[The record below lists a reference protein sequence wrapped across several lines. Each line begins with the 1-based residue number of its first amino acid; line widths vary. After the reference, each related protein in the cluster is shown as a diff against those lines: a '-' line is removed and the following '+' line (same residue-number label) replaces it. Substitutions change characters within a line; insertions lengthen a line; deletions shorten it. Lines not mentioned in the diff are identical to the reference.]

1 MKGSEAQLLGFLE
14 GSNNRYVIPVYQRKY
29 DWKINQCRQ
38 LFDDLKKL
46 VAEGRKSHFF
56 GSIVSQIVPGGS
68 KIEFHI
74 IDGQQRLTTVILLL
88 LAICNLIRNGKVQAI
103 QSQLDE
109 QIMERFIIDKWPG
122 NDSRIK
128 LRPVE
133 KDWSALE
140 KLVAGD
146 ETEFE
151 RTSNL
156 TVNYQYFFER
166 IQQEEIS
173 VDSLYQAVGGL
184 QIISI
189 TLDQDD
195 DPQLIFESLNSTGLA
210 LTEGDK
216 IRNYILMG
224 LSPEKQEAYYNGYW
238 TKIEGCTGNDV
249 SPFVRD
255 YLSIKEQMTP
265 AISNVYQAFKKY
277 VETEKVSLD
286 VLLEDMK
293 KYARIYQKLLSGNS
307 GLGNVQ
313 LDDCMYRLKRLQITV
328 TEPFFMEIFRLE
340 QEGKLTADE
349 LARIFQI
356 TESYLFRRN
365 ICDVPTNALNKVFLN
380 LNREILRYNHT
391 TADYVNKLAYVLLAK
406 KESGR
411 FPRDDEF
418 SQALANKAVYQM
430 RGKYKAYLF
439 ERLENYGTMETKDVY
454 TLLDNGTYSIEHIM
468 PQHLTPTWN
477 QELGP
482 ETEEI
487 HSIWLHRLGN
497 LTLTAYN
504 PNMSNGSF
512 QEKRDGA
519 KGYKNSG
526 LRMNQRIAAKNQW
539 GLAEIQER
547 NEKMVALATQSIWAL
562 PITTFKPAVKEF
574 DTCTLDEEDAELTG
588 RYIVK
593 FSYRNAETPVSSWTD
608 MFDHVVKYLHGED
621 RTILPAL
628 AEGDYETENLGAYF
642 SSKPDG
648 MRTPLQIDDNL
659 YVEKN
664 TSTMLKVSILR
675 RLFGLFHKDPLDL
688 VFYLRETGGAG
699 NQEEADKD
707 RFFQLACQWAEKK
720 TEAGIIQAELNP
732 ANHTYIRFKTKEMSA
747 ILPDTVE
754 LSGWNTPNHY
764 YYQLS
769 TRRGDSS
776 YIVLCLSSRNLPAE
790 QRESCHRMIKL
801 SSGKE
806 EPTDWLWKTVFR
818 TNTVKF
824 DAGLTEETV
833 FQQLDHAL
841 AEVLEKQKNLLQKL
855 TRKDRA
861 E

>member
-29 DWKINQCRQ
+29 DWRINQCRQ
-38 LFDDLKKL
+38 LVYDLKKM
-46 VAEGRKSHFF
+46 VEEGRKSHFF
-56 GSIVSQIVPGGS
+56 GSIVSQLVPGGS
-68 KIEFHI
+68 KIAFHI
-74 IDGQQRLTTVILLL
+74 IDGQQRLTTVTLLL
-88 LAICNLIRNGKVQAI
+88 LAIGNLIRAGKVQ
-103 QSQLDE
+103 SRENHLDE

-122 NDSRIK
+122 GDSRIK

-133 KDWSALE
+133 KDRSALE

-146 ETEFE
+146 EEDFE
-151 RTSNL
+151 RASNL
-156 TVNYQYFFER
+156 TVNYQYFCDW
-166 IQQEEIS
+166 IQKEEIP

-224 LSPEKQEAYYNGYW
+224 LSPEKQEAYYNRYW

-249 SPFVRD
+249 SSFVRD
-255 YLSIKEQMTP
+255 YLSIKEQVTP

-277 VETEKVSLD
+277 VETAKVSLD
-286 VLLEDMK
+286 GLLEDMK

-313 LDDCMYRLKRLQITV
+313 LDDCMYRLKRLEITV

-340 QEGKLTADE
+340 QEGKLTVEE
-349 LARIFQI
+349 LAQIFQM

-365 ICDVPTNALNKVFLN
+365 ICEVPTNGLNKVFLN
-380 LNREILRYNHT
+380 LNREILRYDSM
-391 TADYVNKLAYVLLAK
+391 AKDYVNKLAYVLLAK

-439 ERLENYGTMETKDVY
+439 ERFENYGTAETKDVY
-454 TLLDNGTYSIEHIM
+454 TLLDNGIYSIEHIM

-477 QELGP
+477 QALGP
-482 ETEEI
+482 GAEEI

-504 PNMSNGSF
+504 PNLSNGSF
-512 QEKRDGA
+512 QEKRDGTN
-519 KGYKNSG
+519 GYKNSG

-539 GLAEIQER
+539 GLTEIQER
-547 NEKMVALATQSIWAL
+547 NEKMVSLATKIIWAL
-562 PITTFKPAVKEF
+562 PVTTFKPSVKEF
-574 DTCTLDEEDAELTG
+574 DTCTLDEEDVELTG

-593 FSYRNAETPVSSWTD
+593 FGYRNVETPVTSWTD
-608 MFDHVVKYLHGED
+608 MFEHVLKYLHGED

-628 AEGDYETENLGAYF
+628 TEGAYETENLGAYF
-642 SSKPDG
+642 SSKPENL
-648 MRTPLQIDDNL
+648 REPLLIDDSL
-659 YVEKN
+659 YAEKN

-675 RLFGLFHKDPLDL
+675 RLFGLFLKDPFDL
-688 VFYLRETGGAG
+688 VFYLRESGENE
-699 NQEEADKD
+699 NQEEADKN
-707 RFFQLACQWAEKK
+707 RFFRLACQWAEKK
-720 TEAGIIQAELNP
+720 TEEGIIQAELNP
-732 ANHTYIRFKTKEMSA
+732 ANHTYIYFKTKEMSDL
-747 ILPDTVE
+747 LPDTTE
-754 LSGWNTPNHY
+754 LSGWNTTNHY

-769 TRRGDSS
+769 TRKGDSS

-790 QRESCHRMIKL
+790 QREICHRMIEF
-801 SSGKE
+801 SSGK
-806 EPTDWLWKTVFR
+806 TDTADWLWKTVFR
-818 TNTVKF
+818 SDTVKF
-824 DAGLTEETV
+824 DTALSEEVV
-833 FQQLDHAL
+833 FQQLDYAL
-841 AEVLEKQKNLLQKL
+841 NDVLEKQNQLLHELGKE
-855 TRKDRA
+855 TR
-861 E
+861 EE